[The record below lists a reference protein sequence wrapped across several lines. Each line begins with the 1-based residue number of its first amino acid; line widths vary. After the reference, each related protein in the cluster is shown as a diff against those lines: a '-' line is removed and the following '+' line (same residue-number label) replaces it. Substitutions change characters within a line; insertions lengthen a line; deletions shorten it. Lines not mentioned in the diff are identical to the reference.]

1 MSGTPGG
8 KGYMNVS
15 LHIGMIASCTKCS
28 CCPKYRI
35 KLNPKTEKSNVQFES
50 QTAKTRNCGKQ
61 ARGVGTNLEEELDSS
76 RPAPSPR
83 PSWGGTPSLPWRAKA
98 PPPIKGGAGLLLE
111 THKFPHLISGL
122 EPFGLELLI
131 ALACGLEPSNWFR
144 AF

>member
-1 MSGTPGG
+1 
-8 KGYMNVS
+8 MNVS

-61 ARGVGTNLEEELDSS
+61 ARGVGVDLEEEFLSSKPAASLGRVGEGLPPSPGAPTPSHLYKEGQGSPPTHTSFLSSKLNPRS
-76 RPAPSPR
+76 RPR
-83 PSWGGTPSLPWRAKA
+83 FRA
-98 PPPIKGGAGLLLE
+98 IR
-111 THKFPHLISGL
+111 
-122 EPFGLELLI
+122 
-131 ALACGLEPSNWFR
+131 FR

>member
-1 MSGTPGG
+1 MSGTPEG

-61 ARGVGTNLEEELDSS
+61 ARGVGTDLEEEFLSS
-76 RPAPSPR
+76 KPAAKGE
-83 PSWGGTPSLPWRAKA
+83 GGESLPNSAWR
-98 PPPIKGGAGLLLE
+98 GAAGWRRDSLPNSVSHFLL
-111 THKFPHLISGL
+111 FSS
-122 EPFGLELLI
+122 FQ
-131 ALACGLEPSNWFR
+131 F
-144 AF
+144 

>member
-61 ARGVGTNLEEELDSS
+61 ARGVGNRLGGGVSS
-76 RPAPSPR
+76 PSRRANQGRLGEGLPSP
-83 PSWGGTPSLPWRAKA
+83 GRAS
-98 PPPIKGGAGLLLE
+98 PPIKGGAGLPPR
-111 THKFPHLISGL
+111 THKFLSSTSGL
-122 EPFGLELLI
+122 EPF
-131 ALACGLEPSNWFR
+131 WFR
-144 AF
+144 ASNCFSQRFRAF